1 MKGCLLG
8 VVLLVALATGMLWY
22 AMGRTMS
29 APVWLRDQI
38 ESRLAVALPGFQVD
52 FGDLRLQLQGE
63 GLTRIALS
71 DVAVRSPTGAQIAVL
86 SDLEVGLA
94 PTRLLLGQ
102 YELREV
108 RLTGAMLTM
117 RRDEEGRIGL
127 ALGDVFAADTP
138 APDLPTII
146 AQLDQLAAW
155 RGCPWWPPR
164 R

>member
-94 PTRLLLGQ
+94 RHGA
-102 YELREV
+102 LR
-108 RLTGAMLTM
+108 
-117 RRDEEGRIGL
+117 
-127 ALGDVFAADTP
+127 
-138 APDLPTII
+138 
-146 AQLDQLAAW
+146 
-155 RGCPWWPPR
+155 PR
-164 R
+164 